1 MRLSPRYF
9 DLALS
14 VTLSVSV
21 SAIVTLILT
30 LRNVGLAPDWTAI
43 WTTTLQLS
51 VLIGLPLRFLIEP
64 LLSRLVGLFVMPPG

>member
-30 LRNVGLAPDWTAI
+30 LRNVGLAPDWAAI

-51 VLIGLPLRFLIEP
+51 LLIGLPLRFLIEP
-64 LLSRLVGLFVMPPG
+64 VLSRLVGLFVMPPG